1 MSAESSLPLIGSTPF
16 STKYFSIRRL
26 SNMAPDTGDMT
37 GCSGT
42 SLETVIRKYQASN
55 LWSTYSHF
63 SSSSS
68 DGSSSNNRR

>member
-1 MSAESSLPLIGSTPF
+1 MGSTPF

-42 SLETVIRKYQASN
+42 SLETAIREY
-55 LWSTYSHF
+55 
-63 SSSSS
+63 
-68 DGSSSNNRR
+68 